1 MEFLSYLIS
10 GISLGSI
17 YAIIA
22 LGYTMVYGI
31 AKMLNFAHGDIIM
44 IGGYVSFCSMYYLN
58 LPPIVATLLA
68 VIACTVLGI
77 VIERLAYAPLRSA
90 PSLAV
95 LITAIGVSYFLQN
108 SALLIWKAAAKT
120 YPPVVAGA
128 VQLFNG
134 QLTISY
140 ISLLTIAACIVIML
154 ALTTFVSKSK
164 MGKAMRACSED
175 KGAAQL
181 MGINVNSTISATF
194 AIGSALAAIA
204 GVLLCSFN
212 TSLMPTTGSM
222 PGIKA
227 FTAAVFGGIGSI
239 PGAFLGGLLLGI
251 IEALAKAYIST
262 QLANSI
268 VFAVLIVV
276 LLVKPAGLLGKI
288 VPRKCKVSRMKQRK
302 ISKTNVVNFS
312 TYLGMVIFFLVMT
325 ALSKAGVL
333 NRSMTGLL
341 VPICCYMSMAVS
353 LNLTVG
359 ILGELSLG
367 HAGFMSVGAFAGV
380 IASQSLLDVVP
391 SAGLRLTIAMI
402 VGALFATVAGF
413 IVGAPV
419 LRLQGDYLAIVT
431 LAFGEIIK
439 ELVTC
444 LIVGHDE
451 NGLHI
456 LFNLTGNKT
465 VEDLGLSDTGIAIIK
480 GAQGT
485 ASVKTIASFTAGFI
499 LVMVTL
505 FIVLNLKHSRPGG
518 PSWRCGTTGI
528 ATSSIGINTT
538 KYKLMAFVTSAA
550 LAGAAG
556 ALYGLNYSSL
566 QAAKFNFN
574 TSILVLVFVVLGG
587 LGNIWGSLVAA
598 AALTILPEALREFA
612 DYRML
617 VYAIVL
623 ILVMLA
629 THNPTLQSF
638 FARLKPGKKEEKEAA

>member
-1 MEFLSYLIS
+1 MGAS
-10 GISLGSI
+10 
-17 YAIIA
+17 
-22 LGYTMVYGI
+22 
-31 AKMLNFAHGDIIM
+31 
-44 IGGYVSFCSMYYLN
+44 
-58 LPPIVATLLA
+58 
-68 VIACTVLGI
+68 
-77 VIERLAYAPLRSA
+77 
-90 PSLAV
+90 
-95 LITAIGVSYFLQN
+95 
-108 SALLIWKAAAKT
+108 T
-120 YPPVVAGA
+120 YILV
-128 VQLFNG
+128 
-134 QLTISY
+134 
-140 ISLLTIAACIVIML
+140 
-154 ALTTFVSKSK
+154 
-164 MGKAMRACSED
+164 
-175 KGAAQL
+175 
-181 MGINVNSTISATF
+181 
-194 AIGSALAAIA
+194 
-204 GVLLCSFN
+204 
-212 TSLMPTTGSM
+212 
-222 PGIKA
+222 
-227 FTAAVFGGIGSI
+227 TAA
-239 PGAFLGGLLLGI
+239 FLILQLLMSQGKLSSTMKGFLVP
-251 IEALAKAYIST
+251 ACAYIV
-262 QLANSI
+262 LAI
-268 VFAVLIVV
+268 
-276 LLVKPAGLLGKI
+276 
-288 VPRKCKVSRMKQRK
+288 
-302 ISKTNVVNFS
+302 
-312 TYLGMVIFFLVMT
+312 
-325 ALSKAGVL
+325 
-333 NRSMTGLL
+333 
-341 VPICCYMSMAVS
+341 S
-353 LNLTVG
+353 LNLLVG
-359 ILGELSLG
+359 ICGELSLG
-367 HAGFMSVGAFAGV
+367 HAGFMGIGAFTGV
-380 IASQSLLDVVP
+380 IVTALLATAVP
-391 SAGLRLTIAMI
+391 NGIVRLVIAMV
-402 VGALFATVAGF
+402 VGGVMAGAIGF
-413 IVGAPV
+413 LIGIPV
-419 LRLQGDYLAIVT
+419 LRLRGDYLAIVT

-505 FIVLNLKHSRPGG
+505 FIVLNLKHSRAG
-518 PSWRCGTTGI
+518 RAIMALRDNRI